1 MSVKLSIG
9 TPAVT
14 MNPTWHGK
22 WEEDATIDDIARVA
36 ETADRLG
43 YHHMTCSEHVAL
55 PASEIDRRGARYW
68 DPLATFGY
76 LAART
81 QQIRFATYVLV
92 LAYHHPLELAK
103 RYGTLD
109 VVSGGRVILGV
120 GVGTLKEEFDLIG
133 APYDERGPRSDDALR
148 ALRASLGVSEPAYHG
163 DYYDFE
169 GMVVDPCAVQEHL
182 PIWVGGRTLRSVRR
196 AATLADG
203 WCPFAVHARAGRR
216 VAASGRA
223 PAGLRRV
230 TAPHRAP
237 RPDQRT
243 RSHAGHPGRDR
254 GRRRHHRH
262 RRRPPRDARRIP
274 RVHRSRRHGASL
286 TSIGTRAGL
295 SRALPAHHFGSK
307 DALVDRLAERA
318 QERLGDAMVDA
329 IQQSDVDGD
338 EVSALDFLRFM
349 VGAYLDLFVEPTPDD
364 VALVAL
370 WGAVIPAEASVAG
383 LVDADRRAVAGWA
396 VVIERGQEDGSIR
409 ADVDPAAAGV
419 ALLALTRG
427 VAALLLIDPEL
438 VDLAAVR
445 RTCDDWIATALVVP
459 DLD

>member
-22 WEEDATIDDIARVA
+22 WEEDATIEDITRVA

-148 ALRASLGVSEPAYHG
+148 ALRASLGVAEPAYHG

-203 WCPFAVHARAGRR
+203 WCPFAVTPAQAEEWLRQVELPPGFDVSLPPTARLD
-216 VAASGRA
+216 
-223 PAGLRRV
+223 PINE
-230 TAPHRAP
+230 
-237 RPDQRT
+237 
-243 RSHAGHPGRDR
+243 PGRTQDVLAETEAA
-254 GRRRHHRH
+254 GATIVTVGGLHETL
-262 RRRPPRDARRIP
+262 DEYLEFIEA
-274 RVHRSRRHGASL
+274 VATVHGAM
-286 TSIGTRAGL
+286 
-295 SRALPAHHFGSK
+295 
-307 DALVDRLAERA
+307 DA
-318 QERLGDAMVDA
+318 
-329 IQQSDVDGD
+329 
-338 EVSALDFLRFM
+338 
-349 VGAYLDLFVEPTPDD
+349 
-364 VALVAL
+364 
-370 WGAVIPAEASVAG
+370 
-383 LVDADRRAVAGWA
+383 
-396 VVIERGQEDGSIR
+396 
-409 ADVDPAAAGV
+409 
-419 ALLALTRG
+419 
-427 VAALLLIDPEL
+427 
-438 VDLAAVR
+438 
-445 RTCDDWIATALVVP
+445 
-459 DLD
+459 